1 MTLHLSIPSR
11 SAQRQPV
18 KAAALRQR
26 LQQAGQFCRLNRI
39 ELISG
44 KRRATRTGSSLFTAG
59 SLAACAGTS
68 YVACMYSRTHSAA
81 SPVFLRD
88 ASDPRRLE
96 RALADLLMGLQR
108 WRLAWALARLD
119 IRNRYRGSVL
129 GPFWMTASTAIMVTG
144 IGLLYSTLF
153 KLPIAEYL
161 PWLAVSL
168 LVWNTLSQTVSDA
181 CNSFIGAEGII
192 RQMPLPYTVYV
203 LRFVLRNAIIA
214 AHSLPLIAVVLVIFG
229 AIPGVEAVQAILGL
243 ALLAVNACALGLF
256 LGMICARF
264 RDFAQMITNVMQ
276 LAFFLSP
283 VLWKPSLLG
292 ESARWLPLNP
302 FYVLIETVR
311 GPLVEGG
318 STMVVWVAAF
328 AYTALTCFIALAF
341 FVRFRGRIAF
351 WV

>member
-1 MTLHLSIPSR
+1 M
-11 SAQRQPV
+11 
-18 KAAALRQR
+18 
-26 LQQAGQFCRLNRI
+26 
-39 ELISG
+39 
-44 KRRATRTGSSLFTAG
+44 FTAA
-59 SLAACAGTS
+59 SLAALAGAS
-68 YVACMYSRTHSAA
+68 YTKQVPYRTPPSA

-96 RALADLLMGLQR
+96 RALADLLTGVQR

-153 KLPIAEYL
+153 KIPIAEYL

-168 LVWNTLSQTVSDA
+168 LVWNTLSQTIGDA
-181 CNSFIGAEGII
+181 CNSLISAEGVI
-192 RQMPLPYTVYV
+192 RQMPLPYTVHV
-203 LRFVLRNAIIA
+203 LRFVLRNVIVA
-214 AHSLPLIAVVLVIFG
+214 AHSLPLIIVVLVIFG
-229 AIPGVEAVQAILGL
+229 AIPGVEAVLAILGL
-243 ALLAVNACALGLF
+243 ALLAVNACAVGLLLGTV
-256 LGMICARF
+256 CARF
-264 RDFAQMITNVMQ
+264 RDLAQIVANVMQ

-283 VLWKPSLLG
+283 VIWKPSLLG

-302 FYVLIETVR
+302 FYALIETVR

-318 STMVVWVAAF
+318 ATIVVWVAAF
-328 AYTALTCFIALAF
+328 AYTALISAIALAF